1 MTTATT
7 LSFADAVKKFEQA
20 QESYA
25 HFGAWDTEP
34 RGVFADLIEDTYQG
48 KEVTVPT
55 TVSGWQL
62 YSEMK
67 GNGLAAAALTRAA
80 RRAIEAAK
88 RDTLGI
94 ARYVRANGL
103 WYQQD

>member
-1 MTTATT
+1 MSTAT

-34 RGVFADLIEDTYQG
+34 RGVFADLIEDTYRG

-67 GNGLAAAALTRAA
+67 GSGLAAAALTRAA

-94 ARYVRANGL
+94 ARYVRAHG
-103 WYQQD
+103 WVC

>member
-1 MTTATT
+1 MATSTTT
-7 LSFADAVKKFEQA
+7 LSFDEALKKFEQA
-20 QESYA
+20 QKAYM

-34 RGVFADLIEDTYQG
+34 RGVFADLIEDTYRG

-88 RDTLGI
+88 HDTLGV
-94 ARYVRANGL
+94 ARYVRDC
-103 WYQQD
+103 W

>member
-1 MTTATT
+1 MSTKTI
-7 LSFADAVKKFEQA
+7 SFDEAVKKFEQA
-20 QESYA
+20 QKAYMN
-25 HFGAWDTEP
+25 FGAWDTEP
-34 RGVFADLIEDTYQG
+34 RGVFADLIEDTYRG

-62 YSEMK
+62 YGEMR

-88 RDTLGI
+88 HDTIGV
-94 ARYVRANGL
+94 ARYVNDR
-103 WYQQD
+103 W